1 MQATVTGEVAVT
13 FTGVSGSRIGSNKTE
28 AYMRRV
34 LQIIDTARRLF
45 IPRHRAVHEQD
56 KQDTLLRAVY
66 DAAPVGIAVMDL
78 RGRPV
83 RANPAYQSLTGFTET
98 ELHAQTGTSLIHPE
112 DRPRYRTLLRALLDG
127 RRSVFT
133 AIQRYRVKTGAL
145 IWVRSTVSL
154 LRDAAGA
161 PCHVVI
167 RAEDISERRQKK
179 AMLQERAEPFH
190 LLVASVTDYAIFML
204 DPEGRVA
211 SWNVGA
217 ERIKGFLAEEI
228 IGRHFSRFYLRED
241 VAQGKPASE
250 LRTAAA
256 EGRFEDEGWRLRKDG
271 KAFWASVVITPM
283 RDQAG
288 KLCGYAKVTR
298 DLTVRRGLEAR
309 VRESEARLQAFL
321 HHSPAA
327 MFMKDP
333 GGRYLHANVKFQQ
346 RVGLTGEQIIGR
358 TDAELFAPEDVAGHA
373 AGDNEVLARG
383 APLEFEEA
391 IQHGGTAGISM
402 VSKFPVRDTA
412 GRITG
417 IGAISMDITERKY
430 VQEGL
435 RISERS
441 LRELIEVL
449 PVAVYACNLSGVI
462 ESHNRCAAEL
472 WGRDPRDQ
480 DNARRLCPYRACDFE
495 NAHMHHPECPMGEV
509 LRTGTAVADR
519 EIVVERPDGSRRT
532 AIANVIPRRDEHG
545 SLTGAIGCLMDIT
558 ERKRAEHH
566 FRAYTQQLRVLSR
579 RLVELHEESRL
590 ALSRELHDR
599 VGQNLTALSIN
610 LGIVLG
616 QLPDPVKLTVA
627 PRLHDSQELVEA
639 TVDVITDVMA
649 DLRPPLLDDY
659 GLLPALKS
667 IAEQFARRTG
677 IFAAVR
683 GPSSLGRLPQQ
694 VELSLCRITQE
705 ALTNL
710 AKHARAKH
718 VKLSIA
724 LPPGQ
729 ITLTIADDG
738 IGFDPK
744 ANVYDNRHAGWGML
758 TMRERAVALGGTLM
772 IDSAPGLGTRITVSL
787 AR

>member
-1 MQATVTGEVAVT
+1 
-13 FTGVSGSRIGSNKTE
+13 
-28 AYMRRV
+28 MRRV
-34 LQIIDTARRLF
+34 VQIIDTARRF
-45 IPRHRAVHEQD
+45 FTPKQRAVPEQD
-56 KQDTLLRAVY
+56 ALLHAVY
-66 DAAPVGIAVMDL
+66 DAAPIGIALVNL

-83 RANPAYQSLTGFTET
+83 RANPAYQRLTGFTET
-98 ELHAQTGTSLIHPE
+98 ELHAQTVTSLIHPE
-112 DRPRYRTLLRALLDG
+112 DLRRYRVLLRALLDG
-127 RRSVFT
+127 RRAAFT
-133 AIQRYRVKTGAL
+133 AIQRYRVKAGAV

-154 LRDAAGA
+154 LRNDAGA
-161 PCHVVI
+161 PRYVVV
-167 RAEDISERRQKK
+167 RAEDINERRQKK
-179 AMLQERAEPFH
+179 AMLRARADPFH

-204 DPEGRVA
+204 DLEGRVA
-211 SWNVGA
+211 SWNTGA
-217 ERIKGFLAEEI
+217 ERIKGFRAEEI
-228 IGRHFSRFYLRED
+228 IGQDFSRFYLRDD

-256 EGRFEDEGWRLRKDG
+256 QGRFEDEGWRLRKDG
-271 KAFWASVVITPM
+271 ERFWAHVVVTPM
-283 RDQAG
+283 RDEAG

-298 DLTVRRGLEAR
+298 DLTARRQLEAR
-309 VRESEARLQAFL
+309 LRESEARLQAFL

-346 RVGLTGEQIIGR
+346 RTGLSGEQIIGR
-358 TDAELFAPEDVAGHA
+358 TDAELFAPEDVAVHA
-373 AGDNEVLARG
+373 AGDNEVLTRG
-383 APLEFEEA
+383 APFEFEEA
-391 IQHGGTAGISM
+391 VGQAGTAGVSM
-402 VSKFPVRDTA
+402 VSKFPVRDPA

-417 IGAISMDITERKY
+417 VGGISMDFSARHQKG
-430 VQEGL
+430 V
-435 RISERS
+435 RISGRS
-441 LRELIEVL
+441 LRELIDVL
-449 PVAVYACNLSGVI
+449 PVAVYACDLSGAI

-472 WGRDPRDQ
+472 WGSDAQPPDIKRG
-480 DNARRLCPYRACDFE
+480 CPYSTCAFERAPL
-495 NAHMHHPECPMGEV
+495 HHPACPMGEV
-509 LRTGTAVADR
+509 LRTGRAVADR
-519 EIVVERPDGSRRT
+519 EIVVERPDGTRRT
-532 AIANVIPRRDEHG
+532 AIANIIPRRDEYG
-545 SLTGAIGCLMDIT
+545 TLTGAIGCLMDIT

-616 QLPDPVKLTVA
+616 QLPDAVEPAVA
-627 PRLHDSQELVEA
+627 SRLQDSQELVEA

-659 GLLPALKS
+659 GLLPALRS

-677 IFAAVR
+677 ILAVVR
-683 GPSSLGRLPQQ
+683 GPSSLDRLPQQ

-718 VKLSIA
+718 VKLSVA

-744 ANVYDNRHAGWGML
+744 ADAYDNRHTGWGML

-772 IDSAPGLGTRITVSL
+772 IDSAPGLGTRIIVSL

>member
-1 MQATVTGEVAVT
+1 
-13 FTGVSGSRIGSNKTE
+13 
-28 AYMRRV
+28 MRRV
-34 LQIIDTARRLF
+34 LQIIDTARRF
-45 IPRHRAVHEQD
+45 FMPRHRAAQEPD
-56 KQDTLLRAVY
+56 PLLRAVY
-66 DAAPVGIAVMDL
+66 DVAPIGIALMDL

-83 RANPAYQSLTGFTET
+83 RANPAYQHLTGFTEA
-98 ELHAQTGTSLIHPE
+98 ELQARTVTSLIHPE
-112 DRPRYRTLLRALLDG
+112 DLRRYRVLLRALLDG
-127 RRSVFT
+127 RRTVFT
-133 AIQRYRVKTGAL
+133 AIQRYRIKTGAVV
-145 IWVRSTVSL
+145 WVRSTVSL
-154 LRDAAGA
+154 LRNDAGA
-161 PCHVVI
+161 PSHVVV
-167 RAEDISERRQKK
+167 RAEDINERRQKK
-179 AMLQERAEPFH
+179 AMLRERADPFH
-190 LLVASVTDYAIFML
+190 LLVASVVDYAIFML
-204 DPEGRVA
+204 DPEGRVT
-211 SWNVGA
+211 SWNAGA
-217 ERIKGFLAEEI
+217 ERIKGFRAEEI
-228 IGRHFSRFYLRED
+228 IGQHVSRFYLRDD

-250 LRTAAA
+250 LDIAAV
-256 EGRFEDEGWRLRKDG
+256 EGRFEAEGWRLRKDG
-271 KAFWASVVITPM
+271 EAFWANVVVTPM
-283 RDQAG
+283 RDDAG

-298 DLTVRRGLEAR
+298 DLTARRQLEGR
-309 VRESEARLQAFL
+309 LRESEARLQAFL

-327 MFMKDP
+327 MVLKDP
-333 GGRYLHANVKFQQ
+333 GGRYLHANMKFQQ
-346 RVGLTGEQIIGR
+346 RIGLTREQIIGR
-358 TDAELFAPEDVAGHA
+358 TDAELFAPEDVAAHA
-373 AGDNEVLARG
+373 AGDNEVLTRG
-383 APLEFEEA
+383 APFEFEEA
-391 IQHGGTAGISM
+391 IQHAGTAGVSM
-402 VSKFPVRDTA
+402 VSKFPVRDPS

-417 IGAISMDITERKY
+417 IGAISMDITERHLE
-430 VQEGL
+430 EGL

-441 LRELIEVL
+441 LRELIDIL
-449 PVAVYACNLSGVI
+449 PVAVYACDLSGVI
-462 ESHNRCAAEL
+462 ESHNRCAGEL
-472 WGRDPRDQ
+472 WGSDAQPPGTE
-480 DNARRLCPYRACDFE
+480 LGCPYSTCAFE
-495 NAHMHHPECPMGEV
+495 RAHMHHPECPMGEV
-509 LRTGTAVADR
+509 LRTGRAVADR

-532 AIANVIPRRDEHG
+532 AIANIIPRRDEHG
-545 SLTGAIGCLMDIT
+545 ALTGAIACLMNIT

-616 QLPDPVKLTVA
+616 QLPDAVKPAVA

-677 IFAAVR
+677 ILAVVR
-683 GPSSLGRLPQQ
+683 GPSSLDRLPQQ
-694 VELSLCRITQE
+694 VELSLCRIAQE

-718 VKLSIA
+718 VKLSVA

-744 ANVYDNRHAGWGML
+744 ADAYENRHTGWGML

-772 IDSAPGLGTRITVSL
+772 IDSAPGLGTRIIVSL

>member
-1 MQATVTGEVAVT
+1 
-13 FTGVSGSRIGSNKTE
+13 
-28 AYMRRV
+28 MRRV
-34 LQIIDTARRLF
+34 VQIIDTARRF
-45 IPRHRAVHEQD
+45 FTPRQRAAPEQD
-56 KQDTLLRAVY
+56 ALLHAVY
-66 DAAPVGIAVMDL
+66 DAAPIGIALMDL

-83 RANPAYQSLTGFTET
+83 RANPAYQRLTGFTET
-98 ELHAQTGTSLIHPE
+98 ELHAQTVTSLIHPE
-112 DRPRYRTLLRALLDG
+112 DLRRYRVLLRALLDG
-127 RRSVFT
+127 RRAVFT
-133 AIQRYRVKTGAL
+133 AIQRYRVKTGAV

-154 LRDAAGA
+154 LRNDAGA
-161 PCHVVI
+161 PSHVVL
-167 RAEDISERRQKK
+167 RAEDINERRQKK
-179 AMLQERAEPFH
+179 AMLRERADPFH
-190 LLVASVTDYAIFML
+190 LLLASVTDYAIFML

-211 SWNVGA
+211 SWNAGA
-217 ERIKGFLAEEI
+217 ERIKGFRAEEI
-228 IGRHFSRFYLRED
+228 IGQHFSRFYLGDD
-241 VAQGKPASE
+241 VSQGKPASE

-271 KAFWASVVITPM
+271 GAFWANVVITPM
-283 RDQAG
+283 RDEAG
-288 KLCGYAKVTR
+288 NLCGYAKVTR
-298 DLTVRRGLEAR
+298 DLTARRQLEAR
-309 VRESEARLQAFL
+309 LRESEARLQAFM

-327 MFMKDP
+327 MVLKDP

-346 RVGLTGEQIIGR
+346 RIGLTNEQIIGR
-358 TDAELFAPEDVAGHA
+358 TDAELFAPEDVASHA
-373 AGDNEVLARG
+373 AGDNEVLTRG

-391 IQHGGTAGISM
+391 IQPAGTAGVSM
-402 VSKFPVRDTA
+402 VSKFPVRDPA

-417 IGAISMDITERKY
+417 IGAISMDISERHEDG
-430 VQEGL
+430 V

-441 LRELIEVL
+441 LRELIDVL
-449 PVAVYACNLSGVI
+449 PVAVYACNLSGGI

-472 WGRDPRDQ
+472 WGSDAHPDSQRG
-480 DNARRLCPYRACDFE
+480 CPYSTCAFE
-495 NAHMHHPECPMGEV
+495 RTQRHHPECPMGEV
-509 LRTGTAVADR
+509 LRTGRAVANR
-519 EIVVERPDGSRRT
+519 EIVVERPDGARRT
-532 AIANVIPRRDEHG
+532 AIANIIPRRDEHG
-545 SLTGAIGCLMDIT
+545 TLTGAIGCLMDIT

-616 QLPDPVKLTVA
+616 QLPDAVKPAVA
-627 PRLHDSQELVEA
+627 PRLHDSQQLVEA

-677 IFAAVR
+677 ILAVVR
-683 GPSSLGRLPQQ
+683 GPSRLDRLPQQ

-718 VKLSIA
+718 VKLSVA

-744 ANVYDNRHAGWGML
+744 ADAYDNRQTGWGML